1 MEQLEI
7 INLSYNKLKTFPK
20 QLSQCSKLRVIDVSY
35 NQLDTFPADLA
46 LQLNSLESFVVYG
59 NPAAVSSPPS
69 AKRQKVGKD
78 WGELF

>member
-1 MEQLEI
+1 MVQLEI

-20 QLSQCSKLRVIDVSY
+20 QLSRCSKLRVIDVSY

-46 LQLNSLESFVVYG
+46 LQLNNLESFIVDG

-78 WGELF
+78 WGHLF

>member
-1 MEQLEI
+1 MVQLEVV
-7 INLSYNKLKTFPK
+7 NLSYNKLKIFPQ
-20 QLSQCSKLRVIDVSY
+20 QLSQCSKLRVIEVSY
-35 NQLDTFPADLA
+35 NQLETFPADLA
-46 LQLNSLESFVVYG
+46 LQLNNLESFVVDG